1 MDTVCH
7 AGAGDSPPPTKEVS
21 PYAILLM
28 KIEELDAYS
37 QIALQQY
44 PRIERYALCADV
56 RKSLASIERLTIIAW
71 KRYHKKTTLQD
82 LDVEIEVLRMWLRK
96 SLRLKYITPH
106 RYETWSRQVNEIG
119 RMVGGWMR
127 SLRPTNP

>member
-7 AGAGDSPPPTKEVS
+7 AETGDSPSPIKEAS

-28 KIEELDAYS
+28 KMEELDTYS

-127 SLRPTNP
+127 SLRTTNT